1 MPSVRVWPRP
11 SRPGRRRPARLAAAL
26 AAALAASL
34 AGALQGTGTGTL
46 PQTADAAPVPSPA
59 PSPDDAL
66 EDVSAAA
73 GVPLADLLLPD
84 GASDPLPQAAADL
97 RGRTGP
103 RLTVPI
109 LMYHYIRVS
118 PGPRDP
124 LGASLSVSPR
134 DFAAQMAALRRAG
147 VHTVALGDVV
157 AALGG
162 GRPLPAHPVVLSFDD
177 GYRDFSTAAL
187 PVLEANG
194 FTATV
199 FVVSGFVGRPG
210 YMTAADV
217 AVAAAAGMTI
227 GAHTVHHVALAH
239 IPAALARVEIE
250 VSREVLMRLS
260 GQPVADFAY
269 PYGDTSRAVQAMVA
283 AAGFQDAV
291 TTVYGSSEAPWQQF
305 SLSRVRIEGADSLA
319 SFTGKVLGPLRL
331 RTVPGPAVL
340 PAPGGMAERIP
351 GAPY

>member
-1 MPSVRVWPRP
+1 MPLVRVRPRP
-11 SRPGRRRPARLAAAL
+11 SSPGRRPRRLAAAL
-26 AAALAASL
+26 ATAVAASL
-34 AGALQGTGTGTL
+34 AGALHGTGTGTL
-46 PQTADAAPVPSPA
+46 PQTADAAPVAPPPSPEA
-59 PSPDDAL
+59 AL

-84 GASDPLPQAAADL
+84 GAPSPPPHGAADL
-97 RGRTGP
+97 RARTGP
-103 RLTVPI
+103 RLAVPI

-134 DFAAQMAALRRAG
+134 DFAAQMAALKRAG
-147 VHTVALGDVV
+147 VHTVSLGEVV

-162 GRPLPAHPVVLSFDD
+162 GRPLPSHPVVLTFDD

-187 PVLEANG
+187 PVLEAEG

-199 FVVSGFVGRPG
+199 FVVSGFVGNPG
-210 YMTAADV
+210 YMTAADL
-217 AVAAAAGMTI
+217 AAAAGAGMTI

-250 VSREVLMRLS
+250 VSREVLERLS

-269 PYGDTSRAVQAMVA
+269 PYGDTSRAVQAMVV
-283 AAGFQDAV
+283 AAGFEDAV
-291 TTVYGSSEAPWQQF
+291 TTVFGSSEAPWQQF
-305 SLSRVRIEGADSLA
+305 SLNRVRIEGADTLA
-319 SFTGKVLGPLRL
+319 SFAAKVLGPLGL
-331 RTVPGPAVL
+331 RAAPGPAVL
-340 PAPGGMAERIP
+340 PAPRRMAGLIP
-351 GAPY
+351 GVPS